1 VIRSVDFLFPRP
13 DSRCLMSAPALMQQT
28 EVCACPALMNDEALQ
43 PRRKAVSNRFAGEG
57 VGRAVFMRDI
67 WVE

>member
-1 VIRSVDFLFPRP
+1 
-13 DSRCLMSAPALMQQT
+13 MSAPALMQQT